1 MECSLSM
8 LPAVNKANYL
18 AGYPV
23 VMVEQVQRLI
33 EQDRLARVLLH
44 KYPGMHTVRT
54 DKTLYEYVMKIKE
67 MHLRNAGQL
76 DKVVFDAKLHVVRN
90 ALGMHSS
97 KSMVQGAR
105 LRNRCEIRIS
115 SLFRWMPLDFLRMI
129 VVHELAHIREREHGK
144 SFYQLCSHMEPAYHQ
159 LEFDLR
165 VYLTYL
171 ETGGLPLW
179 KAG

>member
-1 MECSLSM
+1 M

-18 AGYPV
+18 VGYPTEWV
-23 VMVEQVQRLI
+23 GQVQRLI
-33 EQDRLARVLLH
+33 EQDRLARVLLQ

-54 DKTLYEYVMKIKE
+54 DKALYEYVMKIKE
-67 MHLRNAGQL
+67 MYLRNAGQL

-105 LRNRCEIRIS
+105 LRSRCEIRIS
-115 SLFRWMPLDFLRMI
+115 SLFRWMPSEFLRMI

-179 KAG
+179 KPG

>member
-1 MECSLSM
+1 MERSLSM
-8 LPAVNKANYL
+8 LPAGMKAGYL
-18 AGYPV
+18 AGYPAEL
-23 VMVEQVQRLI
+23 VEQVYRLI
-33 EQDRLARVLLH
+33 GGNQLARVLLQ
-44 KYPGMHTVRT
+44 KYPGMHAVRT
-54 DKTLYEYVMKIKE
+54 DKALYEYVMKIKE

-115 SLFRWMPLDFLRMI
+115 SLFRWMPPDFLRMI

-171 ETGGLPLW
+171 ETGGMPLW
-179 KAG
+179 KTG